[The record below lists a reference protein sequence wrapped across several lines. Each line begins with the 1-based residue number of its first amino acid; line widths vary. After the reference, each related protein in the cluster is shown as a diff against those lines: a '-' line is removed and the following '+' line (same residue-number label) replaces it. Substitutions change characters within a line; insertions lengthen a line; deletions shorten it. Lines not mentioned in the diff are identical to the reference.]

1 MELGLGGV
9 GVPPPKAHTAAAWG
23 QGSLGGGEGAA
34 STPPCPPSRAGEKGE
49 ALHLSAPPQRQAHSS
64 AATKPPRAAPGVAR
78 LVPAGGAGD
87 AVAPSLHVAA
97 AGPGWRRRGGHAR
110 GAGPETGARGARAD
124 GPQHAA
130 QPQRRD
136 AGTDLGSGRGDGL
149 RDAGRRARRPARSR
163 GSPAQWER
171 TPRLR
176 GKSCGARSEVW
187 PWALGRRRPG
197 RPGAS
202 GV

>member
-1 MELGLGGV
+1 MGWASHLQ
-9 GVPPPKAHTAAAWG
+9 KHTLRQPGDRAPSEEVRG
-23 QGSLGGGEGAA
+23 QRPHPHARHHVQGRREK
-34 STPPCPPSRAGEKGE
+34 PCTCLRPLSVRHTSVQPPSRPGPRRGSPVWSLLA
-49 ALHLSAPPQRQAHSS
+49 ALGTRW
-64 AATKPPRAAPGVAR
+64 PRACTWQPQ
-78 LVPAGGAGD
+78 VPAGAG
-87 AVAPSLHVAA
+87 AVATREARVP
-97 AGPGWRRRGGHAR
+97 RRAHA
-110 GAGPETGARGARAD
+110 ARARTV
-124 GPQHAA
+124 PQHAA